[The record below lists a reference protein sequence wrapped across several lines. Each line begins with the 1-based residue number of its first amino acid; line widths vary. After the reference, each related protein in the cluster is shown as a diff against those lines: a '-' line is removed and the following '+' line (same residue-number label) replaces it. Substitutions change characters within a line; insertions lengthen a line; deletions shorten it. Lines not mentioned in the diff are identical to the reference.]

1 MEMQEMNAQA
11 VARQYRMKKTVVVS
25 VGLLLFVLAAAVAF
39 VLCNFQLKYTTQEIL
54 NKQRDIQQAWVDK
67 SLESVYPA
75 GLGRQVAGIRPCLA
89 RQTCGAGA
97 FHQFGGNVPSVC
109 RGCARPGA

>member
-25 VGLLLFVLAAAVAF
+25 VGLLLFVLVAAVAF

-54 NKQRDIQQAWVDK
+54 SKQRDIQQAWVDK
-67 SLESVYPA
+67 SLESVRA
-75 GLGRQVAGIRPCLA
+75 WRNKLVEQARFISSAEMFRLFAADVRGLGPELPMPCYLA
-89 RQTCGAGA
+89 
-97 FHQFGGNVPSVC
+97 V
-109 RGCARPGA
+109 